1 MQQKIITIVLLIGLF
16 FGLITLVSGMS
27 SWRLPDHETGYSPKQ
42 PIDYSHRL
50 HAGEL
55 GINCRFC
62 HTAAETSRHAGIPSS
77 DVCMKC
83 HKHVTTSFSV
93 LQDEIKKLE
102 DKKAED
108 EKKGVKSDS
117 EAKLP
122 LLVSDKL
129 KPLYHSFGLDETL
142 KPREGAKPQSIPWV
156 RVHNLPDYVYF
167 DHRPHVGRMECQA
180 CHGPVETMERVRQ
193 ETSLSMGW
201 CVECHRINVPG
212 TGGVLLPGQEHPR
225 ADHHVSTDCSVCHY

>member
-167 DHRPHVGRMECQA
+167 DHRAHVAAGVMCQR
-180 CHGPVETMERVRQ
+180 CHGPVKSMQRVRQ
-193 ETSLSMGW
+193 QENLSMGW
-201 CVECHRINVPG
+201 CVNCHRDATKNGIN
-212 TGGVLLPGQEHPR
+212 GQAVH
-225 ADHHVSTDCSVCHY
+225 ASTDCAVCHY